1 LSPEDIKMIWK
12 PAVHAWIRTLTIGLL
27 LKEFELKSKI
37 SCPWKTKR

>member
-1 LSPEDIKMIWK
+1 M
-12 PAVHAWIRTLTIGLL
+12 L